1 MIDRKG
7 RIEAEDG
14 RIELGKGRTGETCPK
29 VFSFALGGL

>member
-14 RIELGKGRTGETCPK
+14 RIEPGKGRTGAGVDGRDRAE
-29 VFSFALGGL
+29 